1 MEVPGGLNN
10 KVMVCICEIIGTAFL
25 LIAVNISSNTGVT
38 PMCVGF
44 TVFAMATIIGPVSG
58 GHMNPAVTIGMFIKH
73 KHEDK
78 TVQNAVYMVIIICSQ
93 LIGGMLGVSI
103 ASGAADGTV
112 DDKVTGQ
119 VKSSAVTMLCPNSPS
134 GKGCYS
140 DDMTGRIFV
149 GEMIATFLFVS
160 FVLQVVKHNGA
171 VDAPVN
177 TIAIGLCLFIA
188 ITLTSAVSGGCV
200 NPAVGFVQ
208 PVFQR
213 IFYASKFPKAD
224 PVPLTYYA
232 AYIFAPALGGVLAG
246 VFQKTLNEF
255 AQGKAIQVA
264 EEAKG
269 EKDGYAREIQQEN

>member
-1 MEVPGGLNN
+1 MEVPGGSNN
-10 KVMVCICEIIGTAFL
+10 KVMVCIAEIIGTAFL

-58 GHMNPAVTIGMFIKH
+58 GHMNPAVTMGMFIKH
-73 KHEDK
+73 NHGDK
-78 TVQNAVYMVIIICSQ
+78 TLQNLVYMVIIICSQ
-93 LIGGMLGVSI
+93 LIGAMLGVSI
-103 ASGAADGTV
+103 ASMAADQTV
-112 DDKVTGQ
+112 DDKIVGQ
-119 VKSSAVTMLCPNSPS
+119 VKSSRTTMLCPNSPT

-171 VDAPVN
+171 TDAPVN

-213 IFYASKFPKAD
+213 IFYQGVFPKAEA
-224 PVPLTYYA
+224 VPLTYYA
-232 AYIFAPALGGVLAG
+232 AYIFAPSLGGILAG
-246 VFQKTLNEF
+246 IFQKTLNEF
-255 AQGKAIQVA
+255 AQNKAKVVA
-264 EEAKG
+264 EEAANQKG
-269 EKDGYAREIQQEN
+269 DYTRDSNVN

>member
-10 KVMVCICEIIGTAFL
+10 KVMVCIAEIIGTAFL

-38 PMCVGF
+38 PICVGF

-73 KHEDK
+73 KHGDK
-78 TVQNAVYMVIIICSQ
+78 TVQNAIFMVIIICSQ

-103 ASGAADGTV
+103 ASMAADGTV
-112 DDKVTGQ
+112 NKSFKGQ
-119 VKSSAVTMLCPNSPS
+119 VKSSDITMLCPNSPTQL
-134 GKGCYS
+134 GCYS
-140 DDMTGRIFV
+140 DDMTGRMFV
-149 GEMIATFLFVS
+149 GEIIATFLFVS
-160 FVLQVVKHNGA
+160 LVLQIVKHNGA
-171 VDAPVN
+171 TDAPVN
-177 TIAIGLCLFIA
+177 TIAIGLTLFIA

-213 IFYASKFPKAD
+213 IFFASKFPNAD

-232 AYIFAPALGGVLAG
+232 AYIFAPTLGGVLAG
-246 VFQKTLNEF
+246 IFQKTLNEF
-255 AQGKAIQVA
+255 AQGKAKQVA
-264 EEAKG
+264 EEAAS
-269 EKDGYAREIQQEN
+269 E